1 MAFGSPERT
10 RAALGA
16 RLKLRRDEIEEAGL
30 TRVHSLS
37 DARASVDPIYVEGLR
52 TAVSAALDY
61 GLAAVEL
68 GVERLPPVP
77 VSLLVQARLAARNA
91 IGLDTVLRR
100 YVAGYAVLGDFV
112 MQEAAAADALDV
124 EALNGIRRDLA
135 TLLDR
140 LLTAVS
146 EEYSR
151 ELESRQGS
159 SDERRA
165 ERIRRL
171 LAGELLDTSDLGYDF
186 GAHHLGLVAA
196 GPLAVEAMRDLGGS
210 FDCRVL
216 VVPPGEGTVWAWL
229 GARRRLDPAE
239 LEGLAAEHWPPRVSL
254 AIGEPSQG
262 LAGWRLTH
270 QQALAALPVALR
282 RGKSVVRYADVALLA
297 SILQDELLAASLR
310 ELYLDPLSDERD
322 GGETLRETLRAYVS
336 SERNLTSAAAA
347 LGVSRRTVANRLRSV
362 ETKIGRS
369 LNVAMA
375 DVEAA
380 LRLHELDSSQDDSP
394 SPPQG

>member
-1 MAFGSPERT
+1 MALGSSDRT
-10 RAALGA
+10 RAALRA
-16 RLKLRRDEIEEAGL
+16 RLELRRDEIGEAGL
-30 TRVHSLS
+30 TRVNSLS
-37 DARASVDPIYVEGLR
+37 DARASVDPVYVEGLR

-61 GLAAVEL
+61 ALAAVEL

-77 VSLLVQARLAARNA
+77 VPLLVQARLAARNA
-91 IGLDTVLRR
+91 ISLDTVLRR
-100 YVAGYAVLGDFV
+100 YVAGSTVLGDFI
-112 MQEAAAADALDV
+112 MQEATAGDALDMDV
-124 EALNGIRRDLA
+124 LHGIRRDQA
-135 TLLDR
+135 ALLDR

-151 ELESRQGS
+151 ELESRHGS

-216 VVPPGEGTVWAWL
+216 VIPPGEGAVWAWL
-229 GARRRLDPAE
+229 GARRPLDPTE
-239 LEGLAAEHWPPRVSL
+239 LEDLVAEDLPPRVSL
-254 AIGEPSQG
+254 AIGEPGQG

-270 QQALAALPVALR
+270 QQALAALPVAMR
-282 RGKSVVRYADVALLA
+282 SGEGAVRYGDVALLA
-297 SILQDELLAASLR
+297 SILQDDLLVASLR
-310 ELYLDPLSDERD
+310 ELYLDPLSTERD
-322 GGETLRETLRAYVS
+322 GGETLRETLRAYIS
-336 SERNLTSAAAA
+336 SERNLSSAASV

-362 ETKIGRS
+362 EEKIGRS

-375 DVEAA
+375 DIEAA
-380 LRLHELDSSQDDSP
+380 LRLHELDTPQGDSP
-394 SPPQG
+394 SPAQG